1 METKLFELTP
11 AEQKVFDKIKN
22 DECNICRDSVVETAN
37 SKFATDGR
45 IAMIKGFCP
54 VRFSDKLGPT
64 FDRKEGYNVTITKKE
79 LAHHKLFKLD
89 KNGVRDPNFLSFNF
103 YTNQLIGSYSSF
115 VNYKETINIYDN
127 QYPSFLGLRRNYKQ
141 NIIHISVRYL
151 RMIMEASEKKEITL
165 RVWAEDQQAYYV
177 DNDKLLRFVVMPVAA
192 WIYEF

>member
-1 METKLFELTP
+1 METKLFELTT
-11 AEQKVFDKIKN
+11 AEQNVFDKIKN
-22 DECNICRDSVVETAN
+22 DVCNICKDSFVETAN

-54 VRFSDKLGPT
+54 VRFSDKLSPT

-79 LAHHKLFKLD
+79 LAHHKLFKID
-89 KNGVRDPNFLSFNF
+89 KNGVRDPNFLSFDF
-103 YTNQLIGSYSSF
+103 YNNRLIGSYSSF
-115 VNYKETINIYDN
+115 LNYKESIKIYNNDKRT
-127 QYPSFLGLRRNYKQ
+127 YGRDYKQ